1 MNTEI
6 IDPRYIDLASWPT
19 EIAAE
24 AMLEGQLAAVAAIKA
39 QIPAIAAA
47 ADAAA
52 GRLGE
57 TGRLVYVGAGTS
69 GRVAVQDGVELY
81 PTYSWPRERILF
93 LMAGGLAAL
102 TESAEGAEDDEA
114 AARQA
119 VAEGGI
125 NASDVVIG
133 VAASGRTP
141 YTVAAIVAA
150 RAAGALT
157 IGLANNPDRPLA
169 GAAEHGITVR
179 TGAEVVAGS
188 TRMKAGTAQKAV
200 LNMLSTATMLRLGLV
215 HRGLMVN
222 MRVSNE
228 KLLHRGRE
236 MVRDIAGVD
245 MAVAADALDAAGR
258 EIKPAVL
265 IALGATDAQARQLL
279 AQAAGDLSRA
289 ITAWRGAH
297 A

>member
-1 MNTEI
+1 
-6 IDPRYIDLASWPT
+6 
-19 EIAAE
+19 
-24 AMLEGQLAAVAAIKA
+24 
-39 QIPAIAAA
+39 
-47 ADAAA
+47 
-52 GRLGE
+52 
-57 TGRLVYVGAGTS
+57 
-69 GRVAVQDGVELY
+69 
-81 PTYSWPRERILF
+81 
-93 LMAGGLAAL
+93 
-102 TESAEGAEDDEA
+102 
-114 AARQA
+114 
-119 VAEGGI
+119 
-125 NASDVVIG
+125 
-133 VAASGRTP
+133 
-141 YTVAAIVAA
+141 
-150 RAAGALT
+150 
-157 IGLANNPDRPLA
+157 
-169 GAAEHGITVR
+169 
-179 TGAEVVAGS
+179 
-188 TRMKAGTAQKAV
+188 MKAGTAQKAV